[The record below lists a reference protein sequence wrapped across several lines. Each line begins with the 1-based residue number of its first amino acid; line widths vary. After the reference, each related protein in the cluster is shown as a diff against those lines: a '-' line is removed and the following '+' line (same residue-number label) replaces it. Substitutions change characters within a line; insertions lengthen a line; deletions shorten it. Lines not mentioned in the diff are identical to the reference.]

1 MSGSTAKSQGQ
12 LPIAISA
19 PELWHLTFER
29 LADAVESGDS
39 DSELSLNTELGVAR
53 LAQDEI
59 GVQLTVSIKEGAPF
73 MISVC
78 YRARFQVEPTEELGS
93 LEDVLRI
100 IAARIAP
107 GALYPFAREAI
118 SSCLSRA
125 GIQAPLLPVL
135 NFGAMF
141 DPKEIELPSSTS

>member
-1 MSGSTAKSQGQ
+1 MSDSSARNQGQ

-29 LADAVESGDS
+29 LAEAVESDES
-39 DSELSLNTELGVAR
+39 ALSLNTELGVAR

-73 MISVC
+73 TISVT

-93 LEDVLRI
+93 LDEVLKI

-118 SSCLSRA
+118 SSCLARA
-125 GIQAPLLPVL
+125 GIRAPLLPVL
-135 NFGAMF
+135 NFGSMF
-141 DPKEIELPSSTS
+141 DPGDIELPGATS

>member
-1 MSGSTAKSQGQ
+1 MSDSTVKNQAQ

-19 PELWHLTFER
+19 PELWHITFDRLTE
-29 LADAVESGDS
+29 AVEGD
-39 DSELSLNTELGVAR
+39 DFELSLNTELGVAR

-73 MISVC
+73 MISVA

-93 LEDVLRI
+93 LDEVLRI

-107 GALYPFAREAI
+107 GTLYPFAREAI
-118 SSCLSRA
+118 SSCLARA
-125 GIQAPLLPVL
+125 GMQAPLLPVL
-135 NFGAMF
+135 NFGSMF
-141 DPKEIELPSSTS
+141 DPGDIELPAATD

>member
-1 MSGSTAKSQGQ
+1 MSDSTAKHQGQ

-19 PELWHLTFER
+19 PELWHMTFER
-29 LADAVESGDS
+29 LAEAVDS
-39 DSELSLNTELGVAR
+39 DDSELSLNTELGIAR

-59 GVQLTVSIKEGAPF
+59 GVQLTVFIKEGTPF
-73 MISVC
+73 MISVT

-93 LEDVLRI
+93 LDEVLRI

-118 SSCLSRA
+118 SSCLARA

-135 NFGAMF
+135 NFGSMF
-141 DPKEIELPSSTS
+141 DPGEIELPASTS